1 MTRVYVP
8 ATLVAVAELRRRGE
22 LAPAEAYAVTPALRE
37 SYGAGDEEELEYAAF
52 TEAAR
57 AALRMLHADPA
68 APRRRVV
75 IAADVPDAEVAP
87 ARPGDRH
94 SGAVVRVGRIPL
106 PSVASI
112 HVDGTEAEADVA
124 AAASAVPAAAA
135 GDADARLVADG
146 AEDHELAWYDVSEL
160 AQLVEV

>member
-106 PSVASI
+106 PS
-112 HVDGTEAEADVA
+112 
-124 AAASAVPAAAA
+124 AASAVPAAAA

>member
-8 ATLVAVAELRRRGE
+8 ATLVAVAELRRRGR
-22 LAPAEAYAVTPALRE
+22 LAAAEAYAVTPALRE
-37 SYGAGDEEELEYAAF
+37 RYGAGDEEELEYAAF

-57 AALRMLHADPA
+57 VALRLLHADPA

-75 IAADVPDAEVAP
+75 IAADAPDAEVAP

-94 SGAVVRVGRIPL
+94 NGAAVRVGEIPL
-106 PSVASI
+106 SEVASI
-112 HVDGTEAEADVA
+112 HVDGTAAEADVA
-124 AAASAVPAAAA
+124 AAAAVPAAAA
-135 GDADARLVADG
+135 GDADARLVVDG

>member
-8 ATLVAVAELRRRGE
+8 ATLAMVAELRRRGR
-22 LAPAEAYAVTPALRE
+22 LTAAEAYAVTPALRE
-37 SYGAGDEEELEYAAF
+37 CYSAGDEEELEYVAF
-52 TEAAR
+52 TEAAQ
-57 AALRMLHADPA
+57 AALRLLHADPA

-75 IAADVPDAEVAP
+75 IAADAPDAEVVP

-94 SGAVVRVGRIPL
+94 SGAVVRAGELPL
-106 PSVASI
+106 SVVASI
-112 HVDGTEAEADVA
+112 HVDQTEAEADVA

-135 GDADARLVADG
+135 GDADAQLVVDG

-160 AQLVEV
+160 AALVEV